1 METRAY
7 ILNLWHNDGPLFSAI
22 YEFNNGMVGYAHSD
36 FFPETVEKKA
46 IRCIVQSPGYG
57 GKILE
62 YVRHLLK
69 IDNLGWYNFSE
80 KRYGLCLLSA
90 DEIQKII
97 CYMGG
102 ICFSEQIRKIIL
114 GRELLKL
121 KRVMGDDAYLFS
133 LRTASLMIGADAAG
147 RLQAEGKTLVE
158 RVWNTGKS
166 IIEMSLA
173 GLPREIAQRFALKFP
188 RNFGWN
194 FAHRVDN
201 PQYYFDFVRKVIK
214 RALSGSDSAV
224 VSMIKA

>member
-1 METRAY
+1 METATY
-7 ILNLWHNDGPLFSAI
+7 ISNLWHSDGPLFSVI
-22 YEFNNGMVGYAHSD
+22 YEFNNGMAAYAHSD

-46 IRCIVQSPGYG
+46 IQLIAQSPTYG

-62 YVRHLLK
+62 YVRHLLE

-90 DEIQKII
+90 DEIQRII
-97 CYMGG
+97 CYIGG

-121 KRVMGDDAYLFS
+121 KHVMGNDAYLFS
-133 LRTASLMIGADAAG
+133 LRSASLMIRADVAE
-147 RLQAEGKTLVE
+147 RFQAEGKTLVE

-173 GLPREIAQRFALKFP
+173 GLPREIAQRFTLKFP

-201 PQYYFDFVRKVIK
+201 PGHYFDFVRKVVK
-214 RALSGSDSAV
+214 RALRGSDNAA